1 MKTQQPSGI
10 GVLER
15 HHICLR
21 GALSQSGSKE
31 EIITVL
37 IGFLRS
43 RAQYSYLHT
52 FDLLKT
58 CSQEKKKVESRMRKS
73 LGRSSFTLILQRVL
87 EHESWFTLRHK
98 AVMLI
103 SYWMWDKHWVGCDLL
118 YPMTPHSAKD
128 DSLEKGTAASHRNP
142 IVTELCGSS
151 AVGGVWRGN
160 SGAFPHSDF
169 PLVPVTEGTQLEPP
183 RY

>member
-1 MKTQQPSGI
+1 MRDPENSNRKKPLSPLELKGQGEKMKTQQPSGI

-73 LGRSSFTLILQRVL
+73 LGISSFTLILQRVL
-87 EHESWFTLRHK
+87 EHES
-98 AVMLI
+98 
-103 SYWMWDKHWVGCDLL
+103 
-118 YPMTPHSAKD
+118 
-128 DSLEKGTAASHRNP
+128 
-142 IVTELCGSS
+142 
-151 AVGGVWRGN
+151 
-160 SGAFPHSDF
+160 
-169 PLVPVTEGTQLEPP
+169 
-183 RY
+183 